1 MDTSIRLEMARE
13 KLGTI
18 CEQVARTA
26 FVAQEVLRA
35 TKPYMTYLSGFTP
48 LDEYMS
54 GTSGITAYDKSQ
66 WPVDVWI
73 YKFPVGVSGRTRV
86 RRLEILIN
94 QREGVKRSQN
104 ARRIVEKRWMYTKT
118 LLITQGGEVLVWDLT
133 THRFRKGKKRR
144 MSIRSKFRILEGR
157 RALATYLSNAQTA
170 RVIVVAL
177 GWMVTDTLEE
187 RRERLKATAEL
198 ETFIK
203 MLEQHMW

>member
-1 MDTSIRLEMARE
+1 MNTCPA
-13 KLGTI
+13 
-18 CEQVARTA
+18 
-26 FVAQEVLRA
+26 
-35 TKPYMTYLSGFTP
+35 
-48 LDEYMS
+48 
-54 GTSGITAYDKSQ
+54 
-66 WPVDVWI
+66 
-73 YKFPVGVSGRTRV
+73 PVGLRPMTSPNGP
-86 RRLEILIN
+86 
-94 QREGVKRSQN
+94 
-104 ARRIVEKRWMYTKT
+104 WMYRKT